1 MWPHPQFLADLVTFT
16 EEILNV
22 KYHFLCSVKFWE
34 GSKYASDNLP
44 AKLFINFYYLL
55 SPLLREKYPYS
66 EFFWSLFSRI
76 RTEYGEILRIQSKYW
91 KIQTRK
97 TPNTNTF
104 LAVSGTL
111 FSLIC

>member
-1 MWPHPQFLADLVTFT
+1 M
-16 EEILNV
+16 
-22 KYHFLCSVKFWE
+22 
-34 GSKYASDNLP
+34 
-44 AKLFINFYYLL
+44 

-76 RTEYGEILRIQSKYW
+76 QTEYEEILRIQSKYG

-97 TPNTNTF
+97 SPNTDTF

-111 FSLIC
+111 FRLIC